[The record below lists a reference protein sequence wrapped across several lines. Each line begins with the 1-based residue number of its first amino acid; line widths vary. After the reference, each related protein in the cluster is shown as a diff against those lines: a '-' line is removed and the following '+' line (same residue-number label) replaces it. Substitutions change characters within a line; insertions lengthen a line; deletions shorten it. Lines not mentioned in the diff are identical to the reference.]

1 MAFNGSGVFVR
12 LYNWVTD
19 AANGIDIKADRMDAE
34 MDGFASGLSQCLTR
48 DGQAPMTAN
57 LKMGGFGI
65 VNLKDPEADQD
76 AATRK
81 FVNDRI
87 QAVVKPTISDTA
99 PANPVPGDLWYRTS
113 NPVGL
118 YVWITDATSGAW
130 KISSGE
136 TATPAGSIIM
146 WSGVITALPV
156 GWKLCDGTNGTP
168 DLRNRFI
175 VGAGDEYAV
184 NDVGGAKEV
193 TLTEA
198 QLPAH
203 THGKGTLSADSGG
216 SHTHNVKS
224 IWPSTINYNQG
235 GSTNLSAN
243 GQVQHGA
250 APGRLTDPDG
260 AHTHTIS
267 GDTGSKGG
275 GAAHENRP
283 PYYALAYIMK
293 S

>member
-1 MAFNGSGVFVR
+1 MAFNGAGVFVR

-19 AANGIDIKADRMDAE
+19 AANGINIRADRMDAE

-48 DGQAPMTAN
+48 DGQAAMTAN

-99 PANPVPGDLWYRTS
+99 PANPVPGDMWYRTS

-118 YVWITDATSGAW
+118 YVWVTDATSGAW
-130 KISSGE
+130 KIASGE
-136 TATPAGSIIM
+136 TATPAGAIIM

-175 VGAGDEYAV
+175 VGAGGEYSV

-203 THGKGTLSADSGG
+203 THGAGSLSAVSGG
-216 SHTHNVKS
+216 SHTHNVKD
-224 IWPSTINYNQG
+224 IWPSSIKYNQG
-235 GSTNLSAN
+235 GSTNLTAN
-243 GQVQHGA
+243 GQIQHGN
-250 APGRLTDPDG
+250 APGRLTDADG

-275 GAAHENRP
+275 GTAHENRP

-293 S
+293 N

>member
-1 MAFNGSGVFVR
+1 MAFNGKGVFVR

-19 AANGIDIKADRMDAE
+19 AANGINIRADRMDAE
-34 MDGFASGLSQCLTR
+34 MDGFASGLSLCLTR
-48 DGQAPMTAN
+48 DGQAAMTAN
-57 LKMGGFGI
+57 LDMGGFAI
-65 VNLKDPEADQD
+65 NKLKDPEADQD

-99 PANPVPGDLWYRTS
+99 PANPVPGDMWYRTS

-130 KISSGE
+130 KIASGE
-136 TATPAGSIIM
+136 TATPAGAIIM

-175 VGAGDEYAV
+175 VGAGGEYSV

-216 SHTHNVKS
+216 THTHNVKN
-224 IWPSTINYNQG
+224 IWPNTINYNQG
-235 GSTNLSAN
+235 GSTHLSAN
-243 GQVQHGA
+243 GQIQHGA

>member
-1 MAFNGSGVFVR
+1 MAFNGNGVFNR

-19 AANGIDIKADRMDAE
+19 AANGINIRSDRMDAE
-34 MDGFASGLSQCLTR
+34 MDGFAAGLSACLTR

-57 LKMGGFGI
+57 LKMGGFAI
-65 VNLKDPEADQD
+65 TNLKDPESDQE

-99 PANPVPGDLWYRTS
+99 PANPVAGDLWYRTS

-118 YVWITDATSGAW
+118 YVWITDATTGAW
-130 KISSGE
+130 RISSGE
-136 TATPAGSIIM
+136 TATPAGAIIM
-146 WSGVITALPV
+146 WSGVITNLPV

-168 DLRNRFI
+168 NLRNKFI
-175 VGAGDEYAV
+175 VGAGDEYAI
-184 NDVGGAKEV
+184 NDEGGAKDV

-198 QLPAH
+198 QIP
-203 THGKGTLSADSGG
+203 
-216 SHTHNVKS
+216 SHTHDK
-224 IWPSTINYNQG
+224 
-235 GSTNLSAN
+235 GSLAV
-243 GQVQHGA
+243 GQA
-250 APGRLTDPDG
+250 G
-260 AHTHTIS
+260 AHTHKFSRRTNNQFVSIS
-267 GDTGSKGG
+267 GNITVGFIGVNGEAVPQLDTSSNGDHTHPVTGSTGAKGG
-275 GAAHENRP
+275 GTAHENRP